1 METQSFSFSDIL
13 PVLKKHFK
21 VLVILGVIAAV
32 LAAIFSMPAF
42 IKPRYKSTGVYYPSN
57 ISAYAKESRTEQL
70 LQLFESSSIR
80 DSVIAKFDL
89 YKKYGLNPENL
100 GSRHAMLTILSER
113 ISVSKNKYE
122 AVEIKVEDESP
133 DTAYLMV
140 QELVHQ
146 CNLQAR
152 RLQRQKSEEV
162 LQMRIVQLQEQK
174 RIAALLDKQLSDLS
188 TNYGVLEFES
198 QTQEITQG
206 LYRLLASGK
215 SENSASVKEANELLS
230 ALKEKGAEYQTLYLL
245 KEYVVEYL
253 GQVETGYQEAV
264 NDVTK
269 ALTYTNEIVAPEV
282 PDKKSYPVRWIIVFT
297 AIFITELFAVIVFL
311 IADAQKRRA

>member
-21 VLVILGVIAAV
+21 VLVILGVVAAI
-32 LAAIFSMPAF
+32 LAAIFSMPTF
-42 IKPRYKSTGVYYPSN
+42 IKPRYKSYGVYYPSN

-89 YKKYGLNPENL
+89 YKKYDLNPENL
-100 GSRHAMLTILSER
+100 GSRHAMLSILSER

-152 RLQRQKSEEV
+152 RLQREKSEEV
-162 LQMRIVQLQEQK
+162 LQMRIAQLKEQK
-174 RIAALLDKQLSDLS
+174 RIAAALDKQLSDLS
-188 TNYGVLEFES
+188 TSHGVLELES

-215 SENSASVKEANELLS
+215 SENSASVKEANKLLD

-253 GQVETGYQEAV
+253 GEVETGYQEAV

-269 ALTYTNEIVAPEV
+269 ALTYTNEIISPEV

-311 IADAQKRRA
+311 VADAQKRRA